1 MNVQE
6 RPPVVAC
13 LGGGGAFG
21 IGMHFGVAD
30 ALQELGIPLV
40 DLPVLGTSAGAWA
53 GAALAV
59 GVELE
64 AVMGPWHRTPAR
76 RFGHR
81 SVDTVRAVFGA
92 ATVPNVFGV
101 AARLSG
107 RRVLLSAARHG
118 VTAVVAA
125 SSSPPPFA
133 VPHVVDGHRYIDAGL
148 ISICSVDLAP
158 PADLLVVVAPI
169 AGPYMG
175 TVGRL
180 SERQTLRHMR
190 HWKRTS
196 GGRVLYLRPD
206 RHLASAAGSGV
217 QNLFDPGRAEPA
229 RAVAHA
235 LVQQRMHAFVERD
248 PQFVESLVERLRHSG
263 PNESE

>member
-1 MNVQE
+1 MEWDHDRQSWPASAAE
-6 RPPVVAC
+6 ARSASGCTSGSPTPCTSWESRFVV
-13 LGGGGAFG
+13 
-21 IGMHFGVAD
+21 
-30 ALQELGIPLV
+30 
-40 DLPVLGTSAGAWA
+40 PVLGTSAGAWA

-64 AVMGPWHRTPAR
+64 VMGPWARTPAR

-81 SVDTVRAVFGA
+81 SVDTVRPVFGD
-92 ATVPNVFGV
+92 ATAPHVFGV

-107 RRVLLSAARHG
+107 RRVFLSAARFG
-118 VTAVVAA
+118 VTDIVAA

-133 VPHVVDGHRYIDAGL
+133 VPHVVEGRRYIDAGL

-169 AGPYMG
+169 AGPHMG
-175 TVGRL
+175 TVGRF

-190 HWKRTS
+190 GWRRKS

-206 RHLASAAGSGV
+206 RQLASAAGSGV
-217 QNLFDPGRAEPA
+217 GNLFDPGRAGRRA
-229 RAVAHA
+229 RWRTPWRSSGCSRSPSEIRNLSSPWWNASGH
-235 LVQQRMHAFVERD
+235 
-248 PQFVESLVERLRHSG
+248 PG
-263 PNESE
+263 PNE

>member
-1 MNVQE
+1 MINMQE

-30 ALQELGIPLV
+30 ALQELGMPLV

-59 GVELE
+59 GVELD
-64 AVMGPWHRTPAR
+64 AVMGPWARTPAR

-81 SVDTVRAVFGA
+81 SVDTVRAVFGD
-92 ATVPNVFGV
+92 ATVPHVFGV

-133 VPHVVDGHRYIDAGL
+133 VPHVVDGRRYIDAGL

-158 PADLLVVVAPI
+158 PADLLVVAAPI
-169 AGPYMG
+169 AGPHMG
-175 TVGRL
+175 TAGRF
-180 SERQTLRHMR
+180 SERQTLRHIR
-190 HWKRTS
+190 HWQERS

-206 RHLASAAGSGV
+206 RHLASAAGSGIE
-217 QNLFDPGRAEPA
+217 NLFDPGRAEPA
-229 RAVAHA
+229 RAVAHT
-235 LVQQRMHAFVERD
+235 LVQQRMQVFGDRD
-248 PQFVESLVERLRHSG
+248 PQFIESLLERVRQHG
-263 PNESE
+263 RNE